1 MTPYLKPSIPLDLA
15 RQMVD
20 AALSHASK
28 IGIQISVTILDESGI
43 IKAFARMDGSPLVA
57 VEVSRMKAWT
67 SVGFGVPTGQAWV
80 DHSRGDFILEQ
91 GILSLPNFTMLGG
104 GHPVRAS
111 GVVAGAIGVSG
122 AHYSQDDACTQAAV
136 QVWNDAMGAP
146 STPDAHH

>member
-1 MTPYLKPSIPLDLA
+1 MTTYLKPSIPIDVA

-20 AALSHASK
+20 AALSHAST

-104 GHPVRAS
+104 GQPLRVA

-122 AHYSQDDACTQAAV
+122 AHYSQDDACAQAGV
-136 QVWNDAMGAP
+136 QVWNQATGAGSAP
-146 STPDAHH
+146 PTH